1 MSKLSENIDRVRN
14 ASREKLDASR
24 ERLAGAKDVA
34 VDLASESSVVAR
46 EKMSESKARAA
57 ELLGQ
62 GKDIATE
69 RAAAASAATRQ
80 VATKAAEKSTQTVD
94 KNPFMV
100 VAGGL
105 AMGLIAAVLLPRTKV
120 EAKYVGAAGRKI
132 NDTAKKAVEAAK
144 EAGHEQIAS
153 LGLNSDSM
161 RDQFKD
167 LIGKLFETAKSAA
180 LAAQDVVKDDVK
192 SDKDK

>member
-132 NDTAKKAVEAAK
+132 NDTAKKS
-144 EAGHEQIAS
+144 GRSSQGS
-153 LGLNSDSM
+153 GTRTDRQSW
-161 RDQFKD
+161 
-167 LIGKLFETAKSAA
+167 FEFRQHARS
-180 LAAQDVVKDDVK
+180 V
-192 SDKDK
+192 